1 MCMLSTPLHAQDED
15 LIPLNNWEAPR
26 YWQPP
31 AEKVSSKAT
40 SQRGVDLSGP
50 LEFIAVTPCRVADT
64 RGGNSSLGGPIQA
77 GNTPRT
83 YPILSGPCG
92 IPATAR
98 AYSLNITIL
107 PLGTPQNAV
116 GYLAVWPSGS
126 PQPTVSTLNSLTA
139 GTIANAAIVP
149 VGTNGSVDVF
159 VSNTTHVIID
169 INGYFANPTTAS
181 NTVATVV
188 GPTSI
193 SNVALS
199 LTNGRA
205 TPGQVFTL
213 SANYGLTNTF
223 GCPGCA
229 IPIAI
234 GIVGVTATN
243 SGCLYTGTSGANGA
257 FGRSSVNI
265 TAPTTPGTYYL
276 ATTHGPFFNC
286 SDLGGFPST
295 TPTSQYV
302 ASFIVY

>member
-1 MCMLSTPLHAQDED
+1 MLSTPLHAQDED

-31 AEKVSSKAT
+31 TEKVSSKAT

-50 LEFIAVTPCRVADT
+50 LEFIAVTPCRIADT
-64 RGGNSSLGGPIQA
+64 RGGNSALGGPIQV
-77 GNTPRT
+77 GDTPRT
-83 YPILSGPCG
+83 YPLLSGSCG

-98 AYSLNITIL
+98 AYSLNITIV

-149 VGTNGSVDVF
+149 AGTNGAIDVF
-159 VSNTTHVIID
+159 VSNTTHVVID
-169 INGYFANPTTAS
+169 INGYFANPPTSA
-181 NTVATVV
+181 NVLATVH
-188 GPTSI
+188 GPTTI
-193 SNVALS
+193 TGAKLS

-213 SANYGLTNTF
+213 TANYGITPVQ
-223 GCPGCA
+223 GCLGCI
-229 IPIAI
+229 IPLSI
-234 GIVGVTATN
+234 GIVGVTGTN
-243 SGCLYTGTSGANGA
+243 SGCLYTGVPGATGA
-257 FGRSSVNI
+257 YGTGTVTI
-265 TAPTTPGTYYL
+265 TAPTAPGTYYL
-276 ATTHGPFFNC
+276 ATSHGPFFNC
-286 SDLGGFPST
+286 SDLGGFASN

-302 ASFIVY
+302 ASFIVF